1 MRVLVKDKRT
11 RKEKWIPL
19 KKAADLM
26 QLTEDEI
33 EWAFEEFGQCECEDH
48 IAVDQKW

>member
-1 MRVLVKDKRT
+1 MKVLVRDKRT
-11 RKEKWIPL
+11 NKEKWLPL
-19 KKAADLM
+19 EKAAELM
-26 QLTEDEI
+26 RLAAEEL